1 MNREYKR
8 RMKREE
14 RLQQRAQA
22 SGRRPPM
29 PVPGQQK
36 RERVGIRQ
44 YLREIQ
50 AELKRVMWPTWSEVV
65 TYSTVVV
72 LVVTVLTTLVFFMD
86 LGFANA
92 VVKLFAPK
100 Q

>member
-22 SGRRPPM
+22 RGGPRPPM
-29 PVPGQQK
+29 PVQQK
-36 RERVGIRQ
+36 RERVGFRQ

-50 AELKRVMWPTWSEVV
+50 SELKKVNWPTRSEVI
-65 TYSTVVV
+65 TYSIVVV
-72 LVVTVLTTLVFFMD
+72 FVVALLTGLVFVAD
-86 LGFANA
+86 LGFSQAI
-92 VVKLFAPK
+92 VTLFKP
-100 Q
+100 QR